1 MSQKQDRSDGVP
13 SRLKPERPVAL
24 VTGASRGIGASVAR
38 ELADRGARVLLCARG
53 VDGCRELA
61 EQLGEDRAAAFAMD
75 VGTAAGVEAG
85 LAEAKDLALERFGSD
100 RIDWLVNNAGFARSV
115 SLAKSLGGEVDE
127 FEAHLAVNFH
137 GAVRLVHG
145 LVPGM
150 RERGYGAVVNVA
162 SSAGL
167 VGYGYV
173 VAYCASKH
181 ALVGYT
187 RAAALELAR
196 SGVFV
201 HAVCP
206 HYVDTPMLTAS
217 IENMKA
223 QTGRSEADLREF
235 VAGQNPDGALMS
247 PETVAQAVADQL
259 EATRTGLVWE
269 LVGNERQERNEP

>member
-1 MSQKQDRSDGVP
+1 MSEKRAQTEGHA
-13 SRLKPERPVAL
+13 SRTRPERPVAL
-24 VTGASRGIGASVAR
+24 VTGASRGIGASVAQ
-38 ELADRGARVLLCARG
+38 ELVDRGARVLLCARG
-53 VDGCRELA
+53 VEGCHELA
-61 EQLGEDRAAAFAMD
+61 QRLGTHRAAAFAMD
-75 VGTAAGVEAG
+75 VGSKPGIEAG
-85 LAEAKDLALERFGSD
+85 LAEAKQLALEHFGSD

-115 SLAKSLGGEVDE
+115 SLTKSLDGDIDE

-145 LVPGM
+145 LLPGM
-150 RERGYGAVVNVA
+150 RERGYGAVVNLA

-187 RAAALELAR
+187 RAAALELER
-196 SGVFV
+196 TGVFM

-206 HYVDTPMLTAS
+206 HYVDTPMLTES

-223 QTGRSEADLREF
+223 KTGRSESDLREF
-235 VAGQNPDGALMS
+235 VAGQNPGGELMS
-247 PETVAQAVADQL
+247 PESVARAVADQL
-259 EATRTGLVWE
+259 EATRSGLVWE
-269 LVGNERQERNEP
+269 LAGNERIEH